1 LNIPQPLIAACQNR
15 PKRQAWLAQ
24 LDNIVLQLAQRW
36 SLVLEAPFENAT
48 AAWVA
53 PVKLPGGTAAVLKL
67 SMPHIEGEH
76 EIDGLRFWSGDPTV
90 RLLDADRKLG
100 AMLMERCEP
109 GTGLWLRPRQEQDLV
124 LAAILKRLWRLPPEP
139 HPFRPLST
147 MLAGWRDRTLAN
159 VAKWP
164 DPGLVREGLR
174 LLAELSESA
183 PSQALL
189 ATDLHAGNVIQA
201 QREPWLVIDPRPY
214 VGDPAYDATQH
225 LLNRAIAPSA
235 PLDTIRS
242 FAELAGLDPE
252 RVRLWTF
259 ARAAAQ
265 PRDDWSDNSFM
276 EFARA
281 IAP

>member
-15 PKRQAWLAQ
+15 PKREAWLAQ
-24 LDNIVLQLAQRW
+24 LAITIPQLEQQW
-36 SLVLEAPFENAT
+36 SLVLDAPFQNAS

-53 PVKLPGGTAAVLKL
+53 PVKLSDGTAAVLKL

-76 EIDGLRFWSGDPTV
+76 EIDGLRFWNGDPTV
-90 RLLDADRKLG
+90 RLLRHDRKLG
-100 AMLMERCEP
+100 AMLLERCKP
-109 GTGLWLRPRQEQDLV
+109 GAGLWLRPKDEQDLV

-139 HPFRPLST
+139 HPFRPLSV
-147 MLAGWRDRTLAN
+147 MLAGWKDRTLAN
-159 VAKWP
+159 TEKWP
-164 DPGLVREGLR
+164 DAALVREGLC
-174 LLAELSESA
+174 LLAELSETA
-183 PSQALL
+183 PDPALL
-189 ATDLHAGNVIQA
+189 ATDLHAGNIIQA

-225 LLNRAIAPSA
+225 LLNRAIARSN
-235 PLDTIRS
+235 PLDTIRK
-242 FAELAGLDPE
+242 FAELAGLDLE

-265 PRDDWSDNSFM
+265 PRDDWSNLALI
-276 EFARA
+276 ELARV

>member
-1 LNIPQPLIAACQNR
+1 MNIPPPLIAACQNR
-15 PKRQAWLAQ
+15 PKREAWLAQ
-24 LDNIVLQLAQRW
+24 LADTIPLLEQQW
-36 SLVLEAPFENAT
+36 SLVLDVPFQNAS

-53 PVKLPGGTAAVLKL
+53 PVELPDGTAAVLKL

-76 EIDGLRFWSGDPTV
+76 EIDGLRFWNGDPTV
-90 RLLDADRKLG
+90 RLLRHDRKQG
-100 AMLMERCEP
+100 AMLLERCEP
-109 GTGLWLRPRQEQDLV
+109 GAGLWLRPREEQDLV
-124 LAAILKRLWRLPPEP
+124 LAAILKRLWRLPPDP

-147 MLAGWRDRTLAN
+147 MLAGWRDRTLKDIE
-159 VAKWP
+159 KWP
-164 DPGLVREGLR
+164 DAALVREGLR
-174 LLAELSESA
+174 LLAELSQTA
-183 PSQALL
+183 PHAALL

-225 LLNRAIAPSA
+225 LLNRAIARSN
-235 PLDTIRS
+235 PLDTIRK

-265 PRDDWSDNSFM
+265 PRDDWSNLALI
-276 EFARA
+276 ELARA